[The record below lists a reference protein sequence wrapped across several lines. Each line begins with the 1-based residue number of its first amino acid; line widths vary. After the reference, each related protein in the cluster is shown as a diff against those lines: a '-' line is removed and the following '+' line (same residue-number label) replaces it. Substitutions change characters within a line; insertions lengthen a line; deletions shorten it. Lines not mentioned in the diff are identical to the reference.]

1 MAQKLVNKS
10 DIVTD
15 SPAGARPGGAPN
27 AEADLIKRFQE
38 AESSGQKAM
47 VLEEIKSKYP
57 KTFDRL
63 IADKSIE
70 EKGFLKNLII
80 ETGKFAGNPVTY
92 GIGKMYNLYKLAT
105 RPQAVGN

>member
-1 MAQKLVNKS
+1 MAIAGSEGIEYVTAKLTMV
-10 DIVTD
+10 
-15 SPAGARPGGAPN
+15 
-27 AEADLIKRFQE
+27 IKRISIDKTVNFAVVALNPIGYVWE
-38 AESSGQKAM
+38 
-47 VLEEIKSKYP
+47 

-92 GIGKMYNLYKLAT
+92 GIGKIYSLFKLTLKQPAT
-105 RPQAVGN
+105 TIH